1 MNIQLYENDK
11 GSVVEKYGRSEIV
24 DYIVDKGQLRL
35 ETLSSYTQYLAQKP
49 PEGNKPIEVIQ
60 VEDETT
66 HDINVVMG
74 KNINYA

>member
-35 ETLSSYTQYLAQKP
+35 ETLSSYT
-49 PEGNKPIEVIQ
+49 
-60 VEDETT
+60 
-66 HDINVVMG
+66 
-74 KNINYA
+74 